1 MIGESEAVSL
11 LLFST
16 VYRVVDN
23 DNDVLL
29 SLVYQAVDNKSNDIL
44 NTKLQLK
51 YEDLIGD

>member
-29 SLVYQAVDNKSNDIL
+29 SLVYQAVDNNSNDIL